1 MTSASA
7 GIASEGNATQHEPD
21 VQAIP
26 RWAPMARVVDSN
38 RFQLLISGVIVA
50 NAVVLGLETY
60 PAIEERFGDTL
71 AMVNEAFYVIFVI
84 ELLCRIASYG
94 RQPWNFFRSGWN
106 VFDFIVIGGA
116 LVPALRAEAEIL
128 RLLRLARIVRLMRF
142 LPDARVII
150 ATMANALPSIFS
162 MLVLTVLI
170 MFIYGILGWSLFGQ
184 DLPSEW
190 GTIGQSMLTLFVL
203 LTLENFPVYLEQ
215 AQPFS
220 PFATLFFLSYVMI
233 AGFVV
238 LNLVVGI
245 VIGAMEKA
253 REAEAIRVRKDT
265 VDDHTKLIHHVIAIR
280 DQLDE
285 IEAEVE
291 ALRRRGEG

>member
-1 MTSASA
+1 MGAA
-7 GIASEGNATQHEPD
+7 G
-21 VQAIP
+21 QAP
-26 RWAPMARVVDSN
+26 TRWGPLARVVDSS
-38 RFQLLISGVIVA
+38 RFQLIISGVIVA

-60 PAIEERFGDTL
+60 PAIEERYADLLTV
-71 AMVNEAFYVIFVI
+71 VNELFYAVFVI
-84 ELLCRIASYG
+84 ELLCRILSYG

-116 LVPALRAEAEIL
+116 LVPSLRAQAEIL

-142 LPDARVII
+142 LPDARII
-150 ATMANALPSIFS
+150 ISTMANALPSIFS

-170 MFIYGILGWSLFGQ
+170 MFIYGILGSTLFGQ
-184 DLPSEW
+184 DLPNEW
-190 GTIGQSMLTLFVL
+190 GNIGQSMLTLFVL
-203 LTLENFPVYLEQ
+203 LTLENFPVYLAD
-215 AQPFS
+215 AQPYS
-220 PFATLFFLSYVMI
+220 PFATIFFISYVMI

-253 REAEAIRVRKDT
+253 RDAESIRARKDT
-265 VDDHTKLIHHVIAIR
+265 ADDHAKLIHHVAAIR

-285 IEAEVE
+285 LEAEVE
-291 ALRRRGEG
+291 ALRLRDQG